1 MANEP
6 HTVGTIVDRRY
17 RLKREIARGAAGA
30 VYEAEHLYTRRSVA
44 VKLLN
49 AAHIHAEETRH
60 RLLRE
65 ARAMSSVRHPGV
77 AQVLDAGELETL
89 GPYMVMELLEGRT
102 LQGILAVRQRIG
114 VHETVQI
121 GRQIGETLAAAHAHG
136 VIHRDIKPSNLFV
149 ARDET
154 GREVCKIIDFGI
166 ARDQA
171 DNKKLTMH
179 GAVLGT
185 PEYMAPEQMLG
196 QSDIDARVD
205 VYAVGAT
212 LYECLSGSVP
222 FEGNYAEVLLKS
234 ATQPLAPIR
243 AKNPTVPAELV
254 SVVEKALAREP
265 GDRYASMT
273 AFLEALA
280 QIQVPDTG
288 ASLLGLRPPR
298 PVARPAPALV
308 KPQAQPP
315 PMPAVDQRRRFGRA
329 PYVTPVRV
337 LRPNGKVVEGR
348 SEDISVGGLLVVI
361 SAPCEA
367 NELVKLRFA
376 LPGTGRI
383 VELQAITKWVRNTRG
398 TEAVGFEFTQIT
410 GDAHG
415 TIEHYV
421 SSMGGV

>member
-30 VYEAEHLYTRRSVA
+30 VYEAVHLYTRRSVA

-49 AAHIHAEETRH
+49 AAHINVEETRI

-65 ARAMSSVRHPGV
+65 AAAMASVRHPGV
-77 AQVLDAGELETL
+77 AQVLDAGELDVL
-89 GPYMVMELLEGRT
+89 GPYVVMELLEGRT

-121 GRQIGETLAAAHAHG
+121 GRQIGEALAAAHAHG

-171 DNKKLTMH
+171 DQRKLTMH

-196 QSDIDARVD
+196 QSEIDGRVD

-212 LYECLSGSVP
+212 LYECLSGAVP

-254 SVVEKALAREP
+254 SVVEKALAREVT
-265 GDRYASMT
+265 DRYASMV
-273 AFLEALA
+273 AFLEALS

-298 PVARPAPALV
+298 PVARPTSPT
-308 KPQAQPP
+308 KPQL
-315 PMPAVDQRRRFGRA
+315 PAVAAPEVDQRRRFGRA

-348 SEDISVGGLLVVI
+348 SEDISAGGLLVVI

-367 NELVKLRFA
+367 NEIVKVRFA
-376 LPGTGRI
+376 LPGSGRI
-383 VELQAITKWVRNTRG
+383 VEVSAITKWVRNTRG
-398 TEAVGFEFTQIT
+398 TEAVGFEFNQIAA
-410 GDAHG
+410 DNRAA
-415 TIEHYV
+415 IEHYV
-421 SSMGGV
+421 TAMGGV

>member
-30 VYEAEHLYTRRSVA
+30 VYEAVHLYTRRSVA

-49 AAHIHAEETRH
+49 AAHINVEETRI
-60 RLLRE
+60 RLMRE
-65 ARAMSSVRHPGV
+65 AAAMASVRHPGV
-77 AQVLDAGELETL
+77 AQVLDAGELDVL
-89 GPYMVMELLEGRT
+89 GPYVVMELLEGRT

-121 GRQIGETLAAAHAHG
+121 GRQIGEALAAAHAHG

-166 ARDQA
+166 ARDQS
-171 DNKKLTMH
+171 DQRKLTMH

-196 QSDIDARVD
+196 QSEIDGRVD

-212 LYECLSGSVP
+212 LYECLSGAVP

-254 SVVEKALAREP
+254 SVVEKALAREVT
-265 GDRYASMT
+265 DRYASMV
-273 AFLEALA
+273 AFLEALS

-298 PVARPAPALV
+298 PVARPTSPT
-308 KPQAQPP
+308 KPQL
-315 PMPAVDQRRRFGRA
+315 PAVAAPELDQRRRFGRA

-348 SEDISVGGLLVVI
+348 SEDISAGGLLVVI

-367 NELVKLRFA
+367 NEIVKVRFA
-376 LPGTGRI
+376 LPGSGRI
-383 VELQAITKWVRNTRG
+383 VEVSAITKWVRNTRG
-398 TEAVGFEFTQIT
+398 TEAVGFEFNQLAA
-410 GDAHG
+410 DNRAA
-415 TIEHYV
+415 IEHYV
-421 SSMGGV
+421 TAMGGV

>member
-6 HTVGTIVDRRY
+6 HSVGTIVDRRY

-49 AAHIHAEETRH
+49 VAHINVQETRL

-65 ARAMSSVRHPGV
+65 AAAMATVRHPGV
-77 AQVLDAGELETL
+77 AQVLDAGELDTL
-89 GPYMVMELLEGRT
+89 GPYLVMELLEGRT

-114 VHETVQI
+114 VHETVQM
-121 GRQIGETLAAAHAHG
+121 GRQIAETLAAAHQHG

-149 ARDET
+149 ARDDT

-166 ARDQA
+166 ARDDKDQR
-171 DNKKLTMH
+171 KLTMH

-196 QSDIDARVD
+196 QSEIDGRVD
-205 VYAVGAT
+205 IYAVGAT
-212 LYECLSGSVP
+212 LYECLSGVVP

-234 ATQPLAPIR
+234 ATQPIAPIR

-254 SVVEKALAREP
+254 AIVEKCLARDAN
-265 GDRYASMT
+265 DRYQSMT
-273 AFLEALA
+273 AFLDALA
-280 QIQVPDTG
+280 SVQVPDTG

-308 KPQAQPP
+308 KSQAQPP
-315 PMPAVDQRRRFGRA
+315 PLPAVDQRRRFGRA

-367 NELVKLRFA
+367 NEVVKVRFA
-376 LPGTGRI
+376 LPGSGRI
-383 VELQAITKWVRNTRG
+383 VELAALTKWVRNTRG
-398 TEAVGFEFTQIT
+398 TEAVGFEFTQVPPES
-410 GDAHG
+410 HS
-415 TIEHYV
+415 TIEQYV
-421 SSMGGV
+421 TSMGGV